1 MAETPKPTDITKKPT
16 DHTWHDQQAKLLKNW
31 AEVASSYRWMHYQA
45 YMTYKRKNL
54 HFMIPLIIMST
65 VTGTANF
72 AQNTFPEFIR
82 PNVPQIIG
90 AINLISAIMTTI
102 YQFLKISEFM
112 ESHRISAV
120 NYGKLARSITVEL
133 NLPVKDRETGGAE
146 CVKTVRTEID
156 RLIEQSPTIPKH
168 VLVYYESKFSNKG
181 LAEPEIIVINKVD
194 IYRDVENKVATNVA
208 QASMKLKEL
217 KRNRFQNM
225 VDSIKANVVS
235 LSPKKQS
242 MPQPPSTREN
252 LMSELELITSSR
264 LVSSL
269 KRPKNITFTDPVQI
283 QEVVETH
290 PAVIEFTQSIP
301 DTETEHMAEV
311 IQTAD
316 QVPVVINENGEN
328 NV

>member
-1 MAETPKPTDITKKPT
+1 
-16 DHTWHDQQAKLLKNW
+16 
-31 AEVASSYRWMHYQA
+31 
-45 YMTYKRKNL
+45 
-54 HFMIPLIIMST
+54 
-65 VTGTANF
+65 
-72 AQNTFPEFIR
+72 
-82 PNVPQIIG
+82 
-90 AINLISAIMTTI
+90 
-102 YQFLKISEFM
+102 
-112 ESHRISAV
+112 
-120 NYGKLARSITVEL
+120 L
-133 NLPVKDRETGGAE
+133 NLPVKDRETRGAE

-156 RLIEQSPTIPKH
+156 RLIEQSPPIPKH

-194 IYRDVENKVATNVA
+194 IYRDVENKVATKVA
-208 QASMKLKEL
+208 HASMKLKEL

-235 LSPKKQS
+235 LSPKKQNT
-242 MPQPPSTREN
+242 PPPPSTREN
-252 LMSELELITSSR
+252 LMSELESITSSR

-283 QEVVETH
+283 QEVETH

-316 QVPVVINENGEN
+316 QVQVVINENGEN
-328 NV
+328 II